1 MDGKGSGIRD
11 SKSKNF
17 ETVGSHYKY
26 FHAILQM
33 NKIYLIL
40 LLFIILVFILLY
52 VSHAFSIYESSANQ
66 PEPNK
71 QKPYNPISNPGALI

>member
-1 MDGKGSGIRD
+1 
-11 SKSKNF
+11 
-17 ETVGSHYKY
+17 
-26 FHAILQM
+26 M
-33 NKIYLIL
+33 NKIYLII